1 MKKLFKLLSLL
12 IIPLLLFTN
21 TSHASYDPILRQPL
35 LDSNY
40 YTITNDPDAPGTIKT
55 GIEFIERFSGE
66 GTETLIGSIQYSV
79 KSTGAYTAGA
89 ISWKTSR
96 MFVAVTFFNPVTKKV
111 ESMGY
116 QFKPVELITAN
127 NTVTTV
133 TINKDQLVSGIMR
146 GMNAETDLIY
156 ANPDDRN
163 ALMKAIE
170 YGFENGCGLRVNA
183 EVAKFRVPAGFQSN
197 RLLLADDSNIVGTPI
212 MVNDFSSSEAANR
225 ARLRSWAV
233 SNPHPFSFPDTFV
246 NDAITRAKGSVGDPV
261 ACLFRAELAM
271 ADTIFQSERT
281 SFTDGSGTLRD
292 KLEVYT
298 MDGVQIMGD
307 TLNPG
312 QRYRMCSYILN
323 AGTTD
328 TTREV
333 LPEFYMVKNDV
344 RNFTIP
350 NHMKE
355 NLGTSQ
361 ANLN

>member
-1 MKKLFKLLSLL
+1 MKKIFKLLSLL

-21 TSHASYDPILRQPL
+21 TSHANYDPILRQPL

-40 YTITNDPDAPGTIKT
+40 YTITNDPFAEGSSKSEVEFLRAINDDGNFVNRS
-55 GIEFIERFSGE
+55 IE
-66 GTETLIGSIQYSV
+66 YSV

-156 ANPDDRN
+156 ANEDDRN
-163 ALMKAIE
+163 ALRKAIE

-225 ARLRSWAV
+225 NRLRSWAV

-246 NDAITRAKGSVGDPV
+246 NDAVTRTKGSVGDPV

-292 KLEVYT
+292 KLEVYD
-298 MDGVQIMGD
+298 MDGIQIMGD

-355 NLGTSQ
+355 NLGISQ